1 VFTGDWSHLGLLKAS
16 DSPEA
21 GWYGKGRQEVEA
33 TENNENCSLS
43 LPEMWMLPMESS
55 CYR

>member
-1 VFTGDWSHLGLLKAS
+1 MFTGEWSHVGLLEAT
-16 DSPEA
+16 DNPEA